1 MLCCDNVVRKIK
13 YMFVVINIT
22 KNVKNIDGK
31 NLSDL
36 LGSLQNI
43 VIILLEM

>member
-1 MLCCDNVVRKIK
+1 
-13 YMFVVINIT
+13 MFVVINIT